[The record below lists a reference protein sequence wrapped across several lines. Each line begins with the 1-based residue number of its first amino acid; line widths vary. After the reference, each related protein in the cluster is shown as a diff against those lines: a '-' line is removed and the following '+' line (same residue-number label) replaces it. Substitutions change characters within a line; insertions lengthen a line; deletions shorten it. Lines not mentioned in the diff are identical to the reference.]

1 MKILLVQPPSHYPLM
16 DQVYLFEPLAL
27 EYLGAAARNNGHEV
41 VLLDA
46 RLEPDIIGTVA
57 AFRPDMVGVTAFT
70 SQVNIARRI
79 AVEVKELLP
88 EAFLVVGGHHATVR
102 PADFNES
109 TFDAIVIGE
118 GTVTLCELLLAM
130 EAGRPLREISGLG
143 IPSPA
148 GMFFTPSRPYPPL
161 DELPLPA
168 RDLTECYRN
177 SYFSEW
183 FKPLASIRTSL
194 GCTARCSFCALWA
207 ITGGNYLRRGPDNV
221 IEELLTIKEP
231 NVFFCDDESM
241 CDTRRMNLLADRIK
255 AAGIHKNYFLY
266 ARVDTIVRHPE
277 LFRKWAGIGLAQ
289 VFVGM
294 EDFSDVRLAAMKK
307 GVTTDQQIQAARIL
321 KEQGVMMYASFMV
334 DPDYSREDFRTLA
347 AYIRKLKLNH
357 ATFTVMTPL
366 PGTELHATRETE
378 LLSTKPELYDMLHAL
393 LPTRLPLPEFYDELA
408 RLYARAVPL
417 YRSLPT
423 LLKIGL
429 HGLLLRMRL
438 FGTFLKRVRAAHLDY

>member
-1 MKILLVQPPSHYPLM
+1 MKILLIQPPSHYPLM

-27 EYLGAAARNNGHEV
+27 EYLGAAARNTGHEV
-41 VLLDA
+41 LLHDA
-46 RLEPDIIGTVA
+46 RLEPDIMRTVA
-57 AFRPDMVGVTAFT
+57 DFRPDMVGVTAFT

-79 AVEVKELLP
+79 AMEVRAQLP
-88 EAFLVVGGHHATVR
+88 EVFLVVGGHHATVR
-102 PADFNES
+102 PADFNDS
-109 TFDAIVIGE
+109 TFNAVVIGE
-118 GTVTLCELLLAM
+118 GMVTLCELLSAK
-130 EAGRPLREISGLG
+130 ETGRPLQQISGLG

-148 GMFFTPSRPYPPL
+148 GMLFTAPRPYTPL
-161 DELPLPA
+161 DNLPLPA
-168 RDLTECYRN
+168 RDLTKRYRS

-207 ITGGNYLRRGPDNV
+207 ITGGTYLRRDPDTV
-221 IEELLTIKEP
+221 VEELLTIREP

-241 CDTRRMNLLADRIK
+241 CDTRRMDLLADRIK
-255 AAGIHKNYFLY
+255 AAGVCKNYFLY

-277 LFRKWAGIGLAQ
+277 LFRKWAEIGLAQ

-294 EDFSDVRLAAMKK
+294 EDFSDKRLAAMKK

-321 KEQGVMMYASFMV
+321 KELGVMMYASFMV
-334 DPDYSREDFRTLA
+334 DPDYSREDFHTLT
-347 AYIRKLKLNH
+347 AYIRKLKLDH

-366 PGTELHATRETE
+366 PGTKLHEAREAE

-393 LPTRLPLPEFYDELA
+393 LPTRLPLSEFYDELA
-408 RLYARAVPL
+408 RLYAGAVPL

-423 LLKIGL
+423 LLKFGV

>member
-1 MKILLVQPPSHYPLM
+1 MKIILIQPPSHYPLM

-27 EYLGAAARNNGHEV
+27 EYLGAAARNNGHKV
-41 VLLDA
+41 LLLDA
-46 RLEPDIIGTVA
+46 RLEPDVMATVA
-57 AFRPDMVGVTAFT
+57 DFQPDVVGVTAFT
-70 SQVNIARRI
+70 SQVNIARQI
-79 AVEVKELLP
+79 AAEVRAQLP
-88 EAFLVVGGHHATVR
+88 EVFLVVGGHHATVR
-102 PADFNES
+102 PADFNDS
-109 TFDAIVIGE
+109 SFNAVVIGE
-118 GTVTLCELLLAM
+118 GTVTLCELLSAK
-130 EAGRPLREISGLG
+130 ETGRPLREVSGVG

-148 GMFFTPSRPYPPL
+148 GMLFTAPRPYTPL
-161 DELPLPA
+161 DDLPFPA
-168 RDLTECYRN
+168 RDLTERYRN

-207 ITGGNYLRRGPDNV
+207 ITGGNYLRRNPDTV
-221 IEELLTIKEP
+221 VEELLTITES

-241 CDTRRMNLLADRIK
+241 CDTRRMDLLADRIK
-255 AAGIHKNYFLY
+255 AAGIRKNFFLY

-277 LFRKWAGIGLAQ
+277 LFKKWAEIGLAQ

-294 EDFSDVRLAAMKK
+294 EDFSDARLAAMKK

-321 KEQGVMMYASFMV
+321 KEMGVMMYASFMV
-334 DPDYSREDFRTLA
+334 DPDYSREDFRTLT

-366 PGTELHATRETE
+366 PGTELHATREAE
-378 LLSTKPELYDMLHAL
+378 LLSTKPELYDMLHTL

-408 RLYARAVPL
+408 RLYAGAVPL

-423 LLKIGL
+423 LLKFGL